1 MKAMHGGAN
10 SGGDNLSIDNMLK
23 PLYEM
28 EEFNE
33 LLSSLQ
39 RNLNTVEVYGISD
52 TQKAVAA
59 AFVCRHFK
67 KACLFITHNDL
78 LSRKIYEDISFFDP
92 DMAVLMPGRE
102 LVFHR
107 IDARSN
113 EILQNRLKAYDD
125 IISGK
130 NCIVCT
136 SIEALLTK
144 TVSPELFE
152 SMVRELS
159 LGEIISLD
167 EIREYFIKAGYERID
182 MVEGRGQFSIRG
194 GIIDFFSP
202 IHHNAVRIELFDD
215 EIDSIRYFDVLTQR
229 SISKVK
235 KIRITPG
242 REFIIT
248 DEEFLQGAENL
259 QSELSARLRTSGN
272 ERRKRT
278 SDIRVK
284 EKISEDI
291 EKMRQG
297 IYFQG
302 IEKYSP
308 YFPDKNYSLIDYLKD
323 CIVFIDEP
331 NRIKQR
337 CETLGQ
343 EFREHFNQLLENGE
357 VLSGQF
363 DSLFTYEDL
372 ILRMQKKETVCLDS
386 LYKSSSDFIPQ
397 QTISIT
403 SRSMHPFHGKLSM
416 LMEEIDEWKKHKYRV
431 LILSGSKDRGLRLAS
446 DLRDRNIDAI
456 YKDELDI
463 ELKEG
468 HVIIL
473 PGILNSGFDFP
484 SVKYAVISD
493 REPFGS
499 KRKKVEKKKGKTIN
513 VFTDLKARDFV
524 VHENHGIG
532 QYIGIEKLKIDNITR
547 DYLHIRYSGNDK
559 LYIPTDQLDMIQK
572 YIGAEDKGPKLN
584 RLGGTEWVKVKA
596 KAKKAIEAMAMDLL
610 KLYAERQQA
619 VGFAFSED
627 TRWQKEFEDMFQ
639 YQETQ
644 DQLKCIEE
652 IKKNMEERRVMDRL
666 LCGDVGYGKTE
677 VALRAV
683 FKCVMDN
690 KQVAILVPTTILAQ
704 QHYNT
709 CIQRFA
715 NFPVNIDVLSRFKT
729 SGAQSKIISNIRNG
743 NVDIIIGTHRLL
755 QNDLIF
761 RDLGLLIIDEE
772 QRFGVAHKE
781 KIKSLKKDVDVLA
794 LTATP
799 IPRTLHMSLI
809 GIRDISII
817 EEPPEE
823 RYPVQTYVMEYNEE
837 VIIEAITKE
846 IARGGQVYYLHNRVR
861 SIQKVAAKIKG
872 MVPEARVAVAHGQ
885 MEEKI
890 LEDTM
895 LDFYNNE
902 YDVLICTTIIEAG
915 LDIPNVNTIIISDA
929 DKMGLS
935 QLYQL
940 RGRVGRS
947 NRLAYAYLT
956 YQKDKVLNEVA
967 EKRLQAIR
975 EFTEFGSGFKI
986 AMRDLE
992 IRGTGNLLGREQH
1005 GHLEAIGYDLY
1016 IKLLEDTVKKIKG
1029 EEVTETVDTSIELNI
1044 SAFIPESYISDENQ
1058 KIEIYKKIAYIGGQE
1073 DIYDIEEE
1081 IEDRFGD
1088 LPKVVRNLLDIS
1100 YIKHL
1105 ARNCNIVSI
1114 AQKKNNIMVK
1124 FYTDRSIKP
1133 ETAIRVAGEYI
1144 NRLLFTASGQPY
1156 FTVRIDEDKPD
1167 EYIRFLKEFLGKI
1180 SSFQNG

>member
-1 MKAMHGGAN
+1 M
-10 SGGDNLSIDNMLK
+10 SIDNTLK

-28 EEFNE
+28 EELNE
-33 LLSSLQ
+33 LLSSLEA
-39 RNLNTVEVYGISD
+39 NLNIVEVYGISD
-52 TQKAVAA
+52 TQKAIAA
-59 AFVCRHFK
+59 ALICKHFGK
-67 KACLFITHNDL
+67 PCLFITHNEL

-92 DMAVLMPGRE
+92 DMANLLPGGEMMFR
-102 LVFHR
+102 R
-107 IDARSN
+107 IDAKSK
-113 EILQNRLKAYDD
+113 EIMQNRLKAYDD

-130 NCIVCT
+130 NSIVCA
-136 SIEALLTK
+136 SIEALLPK
-144 TVSPELFE
+144 AVSPELFA
-152 SMVRELS
+152 SMARELY
-159 LGEIISLD
+159 LGESVLL
-167 EIREYFIKAGYERID
+167 EEMKEYFIKAGYERVD
-182 MVEGRGQFSIRG
+182 MVEGKGQFSIRG
-194 GIIDFFSP
+194 GIIDFYSP
-202 IHHNAVRIELFDD
+202 IHQNAVRIELFDD

-229 SISKVK
+229 SVSKAK
-235 KIRITPG
+235 KVRITPA
-242 REFIIT
+242 REFIVT
-248 DEEFLQGAENL
+248 KEEFVTGAENL
-259 QSELSARLRTSGN
+259 MLELSARLRTSGGD
-272 ERRKRT
+272 RRKKT
-278 SDIRVK
+278 SDTRVK
-284 EKISEDI
+284 ERISEDI
-291 EKMRQG
+291 EKLKQG
-297 IYFQG
+297 IHFEG

-308 YFPDKNYSLIDYLKD
+308 YFPHKNYSLIEYMKD
-323 CIVFIDEP
+323 CIIFIDEP
-331 NRIKQR
+331 NRVKQR
-337 CETLGQ
+337 VETLGL
-343 EFREHFNQLLENGE
+343 EFREHFNQLLEDGE
-357 VLSGQF
+357 VLPGQF

-372 ILRMQKKETVCLDS
+372 LLRMRDNRKICLDA
-386 LYKSSSDFIPQ
+386 LYKSNIDFNPQ
-397 QTISIT
+397 KTISIT

-416 LMEEIDEWKKHKYRV
+416 LMEEIVTWKKRRYKV
-431 LILSGSKDRGLRLAS
+431 LILAGMRERGLRLAS
-446 DLRDRNIDAI
+446 DLRERDIDVI

-468 HVIIL
+468 HIVIL
-473 PGILNSGFDFP
+473 PGILNNGFDFP
-484 SVKYAVISD
+484 SIKYAVISD
-493 REPFGS
+493 REAFGS
-499 KRKKVEKKKGKTIN
+499 KRKTAEKKKGKVID
-513 VFTDLKARDFV
+513 VFTDLKVGDFV

-532 QYIGIEKLKIDNITR
+532 QYIGIEKLKIDNMIR
-547 DYLHIRYSGNDK
+547 DYLHIKYSGNDK

-572 YIGAEDKGPKLN
+572 YIGSEDKGPKLN
-584 RLGGTEWVKVKA
+584 KLGGAEWVKVKTR
-596 KAKKAIEAMAMDLL
+596 AKKAIESMALDLL

-619 VGFAFSED
+619 VGFEFSKD
-627 TRWQKEFEDMFQ
+627 TKWQKEFEDMFP

-644 DQLKCIEE
+644 DQLRCIEE
-652 IKKNMEERRVMDRL
+652 IKQSMEDPRVMERL

-677 VALRAV
+677 VALRAA
-683 FKCVMDN
+683 FKCVMDS

-729 SGAQSKIISNIRNG
+729 HAEQSKVIANLKNG

-755 QNDLIF
+755 QNDLAF
-761 RDLGLLIIDEE
+761 SDLGLLIIDEE

-781 KIKSLKKDVDVLA
+781 KIKSMRKNVDVLT

-823 RYPVQTYVMEYNEE
+823 RYPVQTYVMEQNDE
-837 VIIEAITKE
+837 IIRDAITKE
-846 IARGGQVYYLHNRVR
+846 IGRGGQVYYLYNRVR
-861 SIQKVAAKIKG
+861 SIQKVAARLKE

-885 MEEKI
+885 MDEKT

-902 YDVLICTTIIEAG
+902 YDVLVCTTIIEAG
-915 LDIPNVNTIIISDA
+915 LDIPNVNTIIINDA

-947 NRLAYAYLT
+947 NRLAYAYFT
-956 YQKDKVLNEVA
+956 YQRDKVLNEVA

-1005 GHLEAIGYDLY
+1005 GHMEAIGYDLY
-1016 IKLLEDTVKKIKG
+1016 IKLLEDTVRELKG
-1029 EEVTETVDTSIELNI
+1029 EAVTEAVDTSIELQI
-1044 SAFIPESYISDENQ
+1044 SAFIPESYIADENQ
-1058 KIEIYKKIAYIGGQE
+1058 KIEIYKKIAYISSHE
-1073 DIYDIEEE
+1073 DLYDIEEE

-1088 LPKVVRNLLDIS
+1088 LPEVVRNLLDIS

-1105 ARNCNIVSI
+1105 ARKCGIVSI
-1114 AQKKNNIMVK
+1114 AQKKNNIIVK
-1124 FYTDRSIKP
+1124 FSSDKSIKP
-1133 ETAIRVAGEYI
+1133 LTAIRVAGEYI

-1167 EYIRFLKEFLGKI
+1167 ENIKFMKEFLEKI
-1180 SSFQNG
+1180 SSFQNE

>member
-1 MKAMHGGAN
+1 MSA
-10 SGGDNLSIDNMLK
+10 DNMLK
-23 PLYEM
+23 PLYDM
-28 EEFNE
+28 KEFNE
-33 LLSSLQ
+33 LLSALQ
-39 RNLNTVEVYGISD
+39 ANLNTIEVYGISD

-59 AFVCRHFK
+59 ALVCKHIGK
-67 KACLFITHNDL
+67 QCLFITHNDL
-78 LSRKIYEDISFFDP
+78 LSRKIYEDISFFDTDLAAQFP
-92 DMAVLMPGRE
+92 VGEM
-102 LVFHR
+102 VFRR

-113 EILQNRLKAYDD
+113 EIMQNRLKAYDD
-125 IISGK
+125 IINCK
-130 NCIVCT
+130 NSIVCT
-136 SIEALLTK
+136 SIEALLTR
-144 TVSPELFE
+144 TVSPKLFK
-152 SMVRELS
+152 SMVRELELGDIVS
-159 LGEIISLD
+159 LEEIQ
-167 EIREYFIKAGYERID
+167 EYFVRAGYERID
-182 MVEGRGQFSIRG
+182 MVEGKGQFSIRG
-194 GIIDFFSP
+194 GIIDFYSP
-202 IHHNAVRIELFDD
+202 IYQYAVRIELFDD

-229 SISKVK
+229 SVSKVK
-235 KIRITPG
+235 KIRITPA
-242 REFIIT
+242 REFIVT
-248 DEEFLQGAENL
+248 REEFDKGAENL
-259 QSELSARLRTSGN
+259 QAELSERLRASGGD
-272 ERRKRT
+272 RRKRA
-278 SDIRVK
+278 SDTRLRERIF
-284 EKISEDI
+284 EDI
-291 EKMRQG
+291 EKLKQG
-297 IYFQG
+297 VHFDG
-302 IEKYSP
+302 IEKYAP
-308 YFPDKNYSLIDYLKD
+308 YFPDKNYCLIDYMKD
-323 CIVFIDEP
+323 CIIFIDEP

-337 CETLGQ
+337 CETIAF
-343 EFREHFNQLLENGE
+343 EFREHFNQLLEDGE
-357 VLSGQF
+357 VVSGQF
-363 DSLFTYEDL
+363 DSLFTYEDIL
-372 ILRMQKKETVCLDS
+372 LRMQKEKKVCLDA
-386 LYKSSSDFIPQ
+386 LYKSSSDFDPQ
-397 QTISIT
+397 KTISIT

-416 LMEEIDEWKKHKYRV
+416 LMEEIGAWKKRKYRV
-431 LILSGSKDRGLRLAS
+431 LILSGTRDRGLRLAS
-446 DLRDRNIDAI
+446 DLRDREVDAV

-468 HVIIL
+468 HVVIL

-493 REPFGS
+493 REAFGT
-499 KRKKVEKKKGKTIN
+499 KRKRVEKKKGKAIN
-513 VFTDLKARDFV
+513 VFTDLKAGDFV

-532 QYIGIEKLKIDNITR
+532 QYIGIEKLKIDNIVR
-547 DYLHIRYSGNDK
+547 DYLHIKYSGNDK
-559 LYIPTDQLDMIQK
+559 LFIPTDQLDMIQK
-572 YIGAEDKGPKLN
+572 YIGSEDKGPKLN
-584 RLGGTEWVKVKA
+584 KLGGAEWMRVKA
-596 KAKKAIEAMAMDLL
+596 KAKKAIETMAIDLL

-619 VGFAFSED
+619 VGFAFSKD

-644 DQLKCIEE
+644 DQLRCIEE
-652 IKKNMEERRVMDRL
+652 IKQSMENPKVMDRL

-677 VALRAV
+677 VALRAA

-709 CIQRFA
+709 FIQRFA

-729 SGAQSKIISNIRNG
+729 HTEQNKVIADIRNG
-743 NVDIIIGTHRLL
+743 NVDIIVGTHRLL
-755 QNDLIF
+755 QNDLAF

-781 KIKSLKKDVDVLA
+781 KIKSLKKNVDVLT

-823 RYPVQTYVMEYNEE
+823 RYPVQTYVMEHNEE
-837 VIIEAITKE
+837 VIRDAITKE
-846 IARGGQVYYLHNRVR
+846 VGRGGQVYYLYNRVR
-861 SIQKVAAKIKG
+861 SIQKVAARLKA

-885 MEEKI
+885 MEEKV

-902 YDVLICTTIIEAG
+902 YDVLVCTTIIEAG

-956 YQKDKVLNEVA
+956 YQRDKVLNEVA

-1005 GHLEAIGYDLY
+1005 GHMEAVGYDLY
-1016 IKLLEDTVKKIKG
+1016 IKLLEDTVRELKG
-1029 EEVTETVDTSIELNI
+1029 EEIAEAVDTSIELKV
-1044 SAFIPESYISDENQ
+1044 SAFIPESYIPDENQ
-1058 KIEIYKKIAYIGGQE
+1058 KIEIYKKIAHIGSHE
-1073 DIYDIEEE
+1073 DLYDIEEE

-1088 LPKVVRNLLDIS
+1088 LPQAVRNLLDIS

-1105 ARNCNIVSI
+1105 AGKCDVVSI
-1114 AQKKNNIMVK
+1114 SQKKNNVIVK
-1124 FYTDRSIKP
+1124 FNSDRSIKP
-1133 ETAIRVAGEYI
+1133 QTAIRVAGEYI

-1156 FTVRIDEDKPD
+1156 FTVRIDEDKQE
-1167 EYIRFLKEFLGKI
+1167 EYMKFLKEFLGKI
-1180 SSFQNG
+1180 SSFQNE

>member
-1 MKAMHGGAN
+1 
-10 SGGDNLSIDNMLK
+10 MLK

-28 EEFNE
+28 KEFNE

-39 RNLNTVEVYGISD
+39 ANLNTVEVYGISD
-52 TQKAVAA
+52 TQKAVTA
-59 AFVCRHFK
+59 AFVCRHYG

-78 LSRKIYEDISFFDP
+78 LSRKIFEDISFFDP
-92 DMAVLMPGRE
+92 DMAALMPGRE

-113 EILQNRLKAYDD
+113 EIMQNRLKAYDD

-144 TVSPELFE
+144 TVSPELFA

-159 LGEIISLD
+159 LGETVSLD
-167 EIREYFIKAGYERID
+167 EIKEYFIEAGYERVD
-182 MVEGRGQFSIRG
+182 MVEGKGQFSIRG

-202 IHHNAVRIELFDD
+202 IYQNAVRIELFDD

-229 SISKVK
+229 SVSKLK

-242 REFIIT
+242 REFMVT
-248 DEEFLQGAENL
+248 KEEFIEGAENL
-259 QSELSARLRTSGN
+259 QEELSSRLRASGGD
-272 ERRKRT
+272 RRKKT
-278 SDIRVK
+278 SDTRVR

-297 IYFQG
+297 ICFQE

-308 YFPDKNYSLIDYLKD
+308 YFPDKNHSLIDYMKD
-323 CIVFIDEP
+323 CIIFIDEP

-337 CETLGQ
+337 CETIGL

-357 VLSGQF
+357 VLPGQF
-363 DSLFTYEDL
+363 GSLFTYEDL
-372 ILRMQKKETVCLDS
+372 IPRLQEKKTVCLDS

-397 QTISIT
+397 KTISIT
-403 SRSMHPFHGKLSM
+403 SRSMHPFHGKLPM
-416 LMEEIDEWKKHKYRV
+416 LMEEIAAWKKSRYRV
-431 LILSGSKDRGLRLAS
+431 MILSGARERGLRLAS
-446 DLRDRNIDAI
+446 ELKDRDVDAI

-463 ELKEG
+463 DLKEG
-468 HVIIL
+468 HVVIL

-484 SVKYAVISD
+484 SIKYAVISD

-499 KRKKVEKKKGKTIN
+499 KGRKVEKKKGKAIR
-513 VFTDLKARDFV
+513 VFTDLKPGDFV

-532 QYIGIEKLKIDNITR
+532 QYIGIEKLKIESTTR

-584 RLGGTEWVKVKA
+584 KLGGAEWTKVKA
-596 KAKKAIEAMAMDLL
+596 KAKKSIESMAMDLL
-610 KLYAERQQA
+610 KLYAERQQTS
-619 VGFAFSED
+619 GFTFSED

-644 DQLKCIEE
+644 DQLRCIEE
-652 IKKNMEERRVMDRL
+652 IKKNMEDSRVMDRL

-677 VALRAV
+677 VALRAA

-729 SGAQSKIISNIRNG
+729 HAEQSRIIANIRNG
-743 NVDIIIGTHRLL
+743 NVDIIVGTHRLL
-755 QNDLIF
+755 QEDLVF

-781 KIKSLKKDVDVLA
+781 KIKSLKKNVDVLT

-799 IPRTLHMSLI
+799 IPRTLHMSLV

-837 VIIEAITKE
+837 VIKDAIIKE
-846 IARGGQVYYLHNRVR
+846 IARGGQVYYLYNRVR
-861 SIQKVAAKIKG
+861 SIQKVAAKLKL

-895 LDFYNNE
+895 MDFYNNE
-902 YDVLICTTIIEAG
+902 YDVLVCTTIIEAG
-915 LDIPNVNTIIISDA
+915 LDIPNVNTIVISDA

-1016 IKLLEDTVKKIKG
+1016 IKLLEDTVKELKG
-1029 EEVTETVDTSIELNI
+1029 EEVTETVDTSIEINI

-1058 KIEIYKKIAYIGGQE
+1058 KIEIYKKIAYIGSQE

-1088 LPKVVRNLLDIS
+1088 LPQVVRNLLDIS

-1105 ARNCNIVSI
+1105 AGQCNIVSI
-1114 AQKKNNIMVK
+1114 AQKKNSIIVK
-1124 FYTDRSIKP
+1124 FNSEKSIKP
-1133 ETAIRVAGEYI
+1133 ETAIKVAGEYI
-1144 NRLLFTASGQPY
+1144 DRLLFTASGQPY
-1156 FTVRIDEDKPD
+1156 FTVRIDEDRPD
-1167 EYIRFLKEFLGKI
+1167 EYIKFLKEFLGKI
-1180 SSFQNG
+1180 SSFQNERYEV

>member
-1 MKAMHGGAN
+1 M
-10 SGGDNLSIDNMLK
+10 STDNILK

-28 EEFNE
+28 EEFIE
-33 LLSSLQ
+33 LLSALQ
-39 RNLNTVEVYGISD
+39 ANLNTVEVYGISD
-52 TQKAVAA
+52 TQKAAA
-59 AFVCRHFK
+59 AALVCKHIGK
-67 KACLFITHNDL
+67 PCLFITHNDL
-78 LSRKIYEDISFFDP
+78 LSRKIYEDISFFDADLAALFP
-92 DMAVLMPGRE
+92 VGEM
-102 LVFHR
+102 VFRR

-113 EILQNRLKAYDD
+113 EIMQNRLKAYDD
-125 IISGK
+125 IINCK
-130 NCIVCT
+130 NSIVCT
-136 SIEALLTK
+136 SIEALLIR
-144 TVSPELFE
+144 TVSPKLFE
-152 SMVRELS
+152 SMVREFSIGDIVS
-159 LGEIISLD
+159 LEEIQ
-167 EIREYFIKAGYERID
+167 EYFVRAGYERID
-182 MVEGRGQFSIRG
+182 MVEGKGQFAIRG
-194 GIIDFFSP
+194 GIIDFYSP
-202 IHHNAVRIELFDD
+202 IHQNAVRIELFDD

-229 SISKVK
+229 SVSKAK
-235 KIRITPG
+235 KIRITPA
-242 REFIIT
+242 REFIVT
-248 DEEFLQGAENL
+248 REEFAAGAENL
-259 QSELSARLRTSGN
+259 QAELSARLRTLGGD
-272 ERRKRT
+272 RRKKT
-278 SDIRVK
+278 SDTKAK
-284 EKISEDI
+284 ERISEDI
-291 EKMRQG
+291 EKLRQG
-297 IYFQG
+297 IHFYG

-308 YFPDKNYSLIDYLKD
+308 YFPDKNYSLIDYMKD
-323 CIVFIDEP
+323 CIIFIDEP

-337 CETLGQ
+337 CETIAF
-343 EFREHFNQLLENGE
+343 EFREHFNQLLEDGE

-363 DSLFTYEDL
+363 GSLFTYEDL
-372 ILRMQKKETVCLDS
+372 LLRMQKEKKVCLDA
-386 LYKSSSDFIPQ
+386 LYKSSSDFNPQ
-397 QTISIT
+397 KTISIT

-416 LMEEIDEWKKHKYRV
+416 LMEEIDAWKKRKYRV
-431 LILSGSKDRGLRLAS
+431 LILSGTSERGLRLAS
-446 DLRDRNIDAI
+446 DLRDREIDAV

-468 HVIIL
+468 HVVIL

-493 REPFGS
+493 REAFGT
-499 KRKKVEKKKGKTIN
+499 KRKKVEKKKGKAIN
-513 VFTDLKARDFV
+513 VFTDLKAGDFV

-532 QYIGIEKLKIDNITR
+532 QYIGIEKLKIDNTIR
-547 DYLHIRYSGNDK
+547 DYLHIKYSGNDK
-559 LYIPTDQLDMIQK
+559 LFIPTDQLDMIQR
-572 YIGAEDKGPKLN
+572 YIGSEDKGPKLN
-584 RLGGTEWVKVKA
+584 KLGGAEWMRVKA
-596 KAKKAIEAMAMDLL
+596 KAKKAIETMAIDLL
-610 KLYAERQQA
+610 KLYAERQEA
-619 VGFAFSED
+619 VGFTFSKD

-644 DQLKCIEE
+644 DQLRCIEE
-652 IKKNMEERRVMDRL
+652 IKQSMENPSVMDRL

-677 VALRAV
+677 VALRAA
-683 FKCVMDN
+683 FKCIMDN

-729 SGAQSKIISNIRNG
+729 HTEQSKVIANIRNG
-743 NVDIIIGTHRLL
+743 NVDIIVGTHRLL
-755 QNDLIF
+755 QNDLTF

-781 KIKSLKKDVDVLA
+781 KIKSLKKNVDVLT

-823 RYPVQTYVMEYNEE
+823 RYPVQTYVMEHNEE
-837 VIIEAITKE
+837 VIRDAITKE
-846 IARGGQVYYLHNRVR
+846 VGRGGQVYYLYNRVR
-861 SIQKVAAKIKG
+861 SIQKVAAKLKA

-902 YDVLICTTIIEAG
+902 YDVLVCTTIIEAG

-956 YQKDKVLNEVA
+956 YQRDKVLNEVA

-1005 GHLEAIGYDLY
+1005 GHMEAIGYDLY
-1016 IKLLEDTVKKIKG
+1016 IKLLEDSVRELKG
-1029 EEVTETVDTSIELNI
+1029 EEITETVDTAIELQI
-1044 SAFIPESYISDENQ
+1044 SAFIPESYIPDENQ
-1058 KIEIYKKIAYIGGQE
+1058 KIEIYKKIAYIGGQ
-1073 DIYDIEEE
+1073 DDLYDIEEE

-1088 LPKVVRNLLDIS
+1088 LPQVVRNLLDIS

-1105 ARNCNIVSI
+1105 AGKCDVVSI
-1114 AQKKNNIMVK
+1114 AQKKNNIIVK
-1124 FYTDRSIKP
+1124 FNSDKSIKP
-1133 ETAIRVAGEYI
+1133 QTAIRVAGEYI

-1156 FTVRIDEDKPD
+1156 FTVRIDENKQE
-1167 EYIRFLKEFLGKI
+1167 EYMKFLKEFLQKI
-1180 SSFQNG
+1180 SSFQNE